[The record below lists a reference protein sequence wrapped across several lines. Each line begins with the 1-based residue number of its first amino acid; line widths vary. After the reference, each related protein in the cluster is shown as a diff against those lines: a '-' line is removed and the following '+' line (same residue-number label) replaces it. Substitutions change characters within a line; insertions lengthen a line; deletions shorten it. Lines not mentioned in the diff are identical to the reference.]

1 MPRQINSIFLRL
13 LASVCAICP
22 ICIYTRRNPKS
33 AASKK
38 LVALEKGCPFCAAY
52 IKLKSQERDSGK

>member
-1 MPRQINSIFLRL
+1 MPRQTNSTFLRL
-13 LASVCAICP
+13 LALVCAICP

-52 IKLKSQERDSGK
+52 AKIRAQE